1 MEVSIEHFDQFL
13 SEVSLA
19 VVADLVLE
27 VFYEKL
33 LFQYEFQNIK
43 IMRRGR
49 TQIALIVDVNKI
61 CQEQLKEI
69 LTFFELVFDPFGL
82 KCILEL

>member
-1 MEVSIEHFDQFL
+1 MLNILFHGIGMLRKHLNVFLLVVDGGMEVSIEHFDQFL

-33 LFQYEFQNIK
+33 LF
-43 IMRRGR
+43 
-49 TQIALIVDVNKI
+49 
-61 CQEQLKEI
+61 
-69 LTFFELVFDPFGL
+69 
-82 KCILEL
+82 

>member
-1 MEVSIEHFDQFL
+1 MLRKHLNVFLLVVDGGMEVSIEHFDQFL

-33 LFQYEFQNIK
+33 LF
-43 IMRRGR
+43 
-49 TQIALIVDVNKI
+49 
-61 CQEQLKEI
+61 
-69 LTFFELVFDPFGL
+69 
-82 KCILEL
+82 